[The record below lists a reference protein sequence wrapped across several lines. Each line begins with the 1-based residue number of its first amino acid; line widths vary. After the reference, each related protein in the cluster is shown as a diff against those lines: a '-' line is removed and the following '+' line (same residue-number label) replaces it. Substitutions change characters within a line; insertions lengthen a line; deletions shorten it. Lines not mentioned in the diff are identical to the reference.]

1 LTKSVF
7 LVILKKILNSM
18 LKSGKQLKLNLFDN
32 YKITTGT
39 VDNKNP
45 KAMYITISAWAKP
58 KKNSEVNYS
67 HVIKNMN
74 KRLKSL
80 VFENLDKNLFEQHRT
95 IIDLDMRN
103 SGISYYKKSYMNC
116 EITLFKL
123 NDFKIHNKQI
133 KEELNKIINKI
144 ILDVFEESEYFEF
157 HKNKK

>member
-1 LTKSVF
+1 
-7 LVILKKILNSM
+7 M
-18 LKSGKQLKLNLFDN
+18 LKSGKQVKLNLFDN
-32 YKITTGT
+32 YKITIGT

-67 HVIKNMN
+67 HVIKNIN

-80 VFENLDKNLFEQHRT
+80 IFENLDKNLFEQHRT

-133 KEELNKIINKI
+133 KEELNKTINKI